1 MRYIAVSL
9 VDDRLDSWK
18 DIEAYLKRD
27 VSTVQRWEKRE
38 GMPVHR
44 HLHGKL
50 GSVYAFPAE
59 LDEWWRGRH
68 GAPESFP
75 APSAP
80 RRPPAWMIAA
90 VIVAIAL
97 GGALVWYVARSGYFW
112 RNPIANARFV
122 RLTDFE
128 GTEEAAAI
136 SRDGKFVAF
145 LADRDGPV
153 DVWVTQP
160 GSGEF
165 HNLTHGKLRELVNP
179 DVRTIGFSPDAAFV
193 TMWVRKQSAG
203 GGPAAISVWSIPTL
217 GGDPALYLEGVA
229 EFDWSSD
236 GSRIVYH
243 TPGPGDPMFVNDR
256 TRRAQRHIFTGPAGL
271 HAHFP
276 VWSPDDAFIYFV
288 YGAVPNNLDIWR
300 IDPPGGKPERT
311 TSHNARVTHPTFIDR
326 NTLLYLATDASGG
339 PWLYAL
345 DVNRRI
351 SRRISFGVDRYTSLA
366 GSADGRRLV
375 VTLADPKRTLW
386 RMPLTNG
393 VAGETAALEIKVPTN
408 GASAPRAGPGYIVYL
423 SSTGDH
429 DTVWKIAGGA
439 TTELWNHA
447 GAHLIGGPAISPD
460 GGRIAFTAEER
471 GVAQIYVM
479 NPDGSSV
486 RTLPASLEI
495 KGPPAW
501 SPDGQWLAIAT
512 THGLEKVS
520 LDGQTVVP
528 LVATFAADPVW
539 SPDGTS
545 IVYSGR
551 DVGTTFPIRVVNA
564 DGRVPPQPNITL
576 SRGARRI
583 VFLPGTRELV
593 ILRGEMNGQNFWIV
607 DLDRRTE
614 RQLTNFRRNFAIGD
628 FDVSPDRREIM
639 FDRHQDKSDIVMI
652 ER

>member
-18 DIEAYLKRD
+18 DIAAYLKRD

-217 GGDPALYLEGVA
+217 GGDPAYARSARRPSAMWASVA
-229 EFDWSSD
+229 RVWSRVATAVARFARTSASARCRSGAAAAGA
-236 GSRIVYH
+236 GSGSVSTTRSRSVPSVA
-243 TPGPGDPMFVNDR
+243 TPCQSPATISSR
-256 TRRAQRHIFTGPAGL
+256 TRSVTSPGERAEMGRGERPANT
-271 HAHFP
+271 A
-276 VWSPDDAFIYFV
+276 
-288 YGAVPNNLDIWR
+288 
-300 IDPPGGKPERT
+300 PER
-311 TSHNARVTHPTFIDR
+311 
-326 NTLLYLATDASGG
+326 
-339 PWLYAL
+339 
-345 DVNRRI
+345 
-351 SRRISFGVDRYTSLA
+351 
-366 GSADGRRLV
+366 
-375 VTLADPKRTLW
+375 
-386 RMPLTNG
+386 
-393 VAGETAALEIKVPTN
+393 E
-408 GASAPRAGPGYIVYL
+408 AP
-423 SSTGDH
+423 
-429 DTVWKIAGGA
+429 
-439 TTELWNHA
+439 
-447 GAHLIGGPAISPD
+447 AHLAVTTCACDPATFKARD
-460 GGRIAFTAEER
+460 QVG
-471 GVAQIYVM
+471 
-479 NPDGSSV
+479 
-486 RTLPASLEI
+486 
-495 KGPPAW
+495 
-501 SPDGQWLAIAT
+501 
-512 THGLEKVS
+512 H
-520 LDGQTVVP
+520 LDGDLVQLP
-528 LVATFAADPVW
+528 LLVATRHPGDRMRPLGQKSAKRLQDILVDAHVPRHLRDSLPVVW
-539 SPDGTS
+539 DREEIVWIPGVTVAESKRVTS
-545 IVYSGR
+545 A
-551 DVGTTFPIRVVNA
+551 T
-564 DGRVPPQPNITL
+564 
-576 SRGARRI
+576 
-583 VFLPGTRELV
+583 
-593 ILRGEMNGQNFWIV
+593 
-607 DLDRRTE
+607 
-614 RQLTNFRRNFAIGD
+614 
-628 FDVSPDRREIM
+628 
-639 FDRHQDKSDIVMI
+639 RHQLHLEI
-652 ER
+652 ERS